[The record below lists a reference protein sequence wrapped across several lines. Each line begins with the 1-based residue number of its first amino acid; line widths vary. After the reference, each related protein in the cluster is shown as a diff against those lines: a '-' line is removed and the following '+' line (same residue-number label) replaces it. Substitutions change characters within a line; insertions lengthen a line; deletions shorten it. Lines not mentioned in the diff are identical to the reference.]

1 MIKNVKKFVKD
12 AWVWIWGK
20 TEVDE
25 KAIKAYKVVMERY
38 KLTADELSD
47 VAKAI
52 KQVGNQ
58 LDDIPAAIAGKK
70 RKGRKNGTKNK

>member
-1 MIKNVKKFVKD
+1 MLENVKIF
-12 AWVWIWGK
+12 ARRSWNWLLGK
-20 TEVDE
+20 TTVDE